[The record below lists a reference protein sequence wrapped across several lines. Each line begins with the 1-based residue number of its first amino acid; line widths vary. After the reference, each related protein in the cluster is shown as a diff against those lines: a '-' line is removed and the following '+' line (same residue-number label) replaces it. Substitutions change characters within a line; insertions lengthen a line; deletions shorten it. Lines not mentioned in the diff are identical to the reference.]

1 MELGGRGQT
10 WVQTPTFQPQARVTP
25 EPWETGTP
33 CLSKS
38 YPKKKDNMLKIKNAL
53 IPSFS
58 RLDQR
63 PT

>member
-1 MELGGRGQT
+1 MGTGGRGQT
-10 WVQTPTFQPQARVTP
+10 WAQTPTFQPQARVIP

-33 CLSKS
+33 CLSKP
-38 YPKKKDNMLKIKNAL
+38 YQKKKYNRLKIKNSL

-58 RLDQR
+58 RLDQG